1 MEGARCAVSLRGF
14 TWPACIS
21 LSGWDSSRTPASA
34 NQVARYLPPVL
45 ATWRGDEAPRPEQS
59 SPRSAGEAAE
69 PHVCRPSRRRPEGRA
84 PTPWEPTR
92 ESQPERSC
100 SAAVTDRGLHRA
112 GELAEGRGAG
122 GWRSRGAWAQRRDVS
137 TTAYFR
143 GRRNTR
149 VSAPRLPPSA
159 HPAAFSIAVPDW
171 VWVCTWLCL
180 SEGAR
185 RLGGISGLV
194 ARPRVAVPAPR
205 GQTRRVPAP
214 GQCRRRSTQR
224 FCVDW
229 LLCAFSRAGPQRGP
243 RHCCCASRPPPP
255 GEHEAGAEDPG
266 RVGDRP
272 AGSAGP
278 MRRRRSVRPDS
289 CRQLWAALRPLLGLP
304 VIFPKF
310 YKIKTVKC
318 LRGAAWACRRQGLW
332 EPESWPASLGP
343 GRRG

>member
-1 MEGARCAVSLRGF
+1 MPPQPQAPGRTRADPVGANAGVAAGAELLSRGNG
-14 TWPACIS
+14 
-21 LSGWDSSRTPASA
+21 SGP
-34 NQVARYLPPVL
+34 
-45 ATWRGDEAPRPEQS
+45 
-59 SPRSAGEAAE
+59 
-69 PHVCRPSRRRPEGRA
+69 PSRRGASGGAGRGRVEEPRGLGSAPGRVDHRVLSRA
-84 PTPWEPTR
+84 PQHPGKRAP
-92 ESQPERSC
+92 
-100 SAAVTDRGLHRA
+100 AASLCPPRRLQHSSSRLGLGLH
-112 GELAEGRGAG
+112 LA
-122 GWRSRGAWAQRRDVS
+122 
-137 TTAYFR
+137 
-143 GRRNTR
+143 
-149 VSAPRLPPSA
+149 LP
-159 HPAAFSIAVPDW
+159 
-171 VWVCTWLCL
+171 LR
-180 SEGAR
+180 GAR